1 MKKISIVI
9 CLLSVLFLANT
20 AHADVLDDCR
30 QAIGKLTMTGKINGK
45 AFKSSKVPFQYMLCF
60 NDDGTVESD
69 DLSINGIWTQDQKN
83 IRIDFDKAYFKKE
96 IESIFES
103 RYDGYNTSVEMESV
117 YYKGKSKKNAFI
129 GKMYL
134 KKGSIYFQDNKKAN
148 TGTFSANGS
157 FTIVPSTIRTI
168 MQGDRWN
175 YKGSGKWDNGKKT
188 IKFSGKGTRQ
198 ILSSTKQ
205 SPITKDNCLDGYMVV
220 NISTPSGAL
229 VVSTH
234 DYFLQD
240 IDGSISSYGAD
251 FGTGSGDVWVTS
263 PTSGNY
269 FTIESPI
276 AVGQSNGYSITYTD
290 GTTMTV
296 SYLVEGVESVTT
308 GIGKFMAYRVS
319 ENATINYTNG
329 NTAVE
334 SIINWYVANLGSVK
348 MTSDT
353 TLYSGGVFQLN
364 QKLAFT
370 LSSTSIVY

>member
-1 MKKISIVI
+1 M
-9 CLLSVLFLANT
+9 
-20 AHADVLDDCR
+20 
-30 QAIGKLTMTGKINGK
+30 
-45 AFKSSKVPFQYMLCF
+45 
-60 NDDGTVESD
+60 ESD
-69 DLSINGIWTQDQKN
+69 DLSINGIWTQNKKN
-83 IRIDFDKAYFKKE
+83 IRIDFDTAYFKKE
-96 IESIFES
+96 FESIFES
-103 RYDGYNTSVEMESV
+103 RYDGYSASVEMESV
-117 YYKGKSKKNAFI
+117 YYRGKNKKNAFI
-129 GKMYL
+129 GKMYI
-134 KKGSIYFQDNKKAN
+134 KKGSMYFQDNNGVN
-148 TGTFSANGS
+148 TGTFSATGS
-157 FTIVPSTIRTI
+157 FTIVPSTIRTF

-175 YKGSGKWDNGKKT
+175 YKGTGSWDNGKKT

-205 SPITKDNCLDGYMVV
+205 SPITKDNCLDGYMVM
-220 NISTPSGAL
+220 NISTPTGTL

-240 IDGSISSYGAD
+240 LDGSISSYGAD
-251 FGTGSGDVWVTS
+251 FGTGSGDVWVNS

-276 AVGQSNGYSITYTD
+276 TVGQSNGYSITYTD

-296 SYLVEGVESVTT
+296 SYLVEGIESVTT

-348 MTSDT
+348 MKSYT
-353 TLYSGGVFQLN
+353 TLYSNGVFQLN
-364 QKLAFT
+364 QKLNFS
-370 LSSTSIVY
+370 LSSTSVVY